1 MSSPEERILAII
13 ASYEPAQRTRLSLE
27 SQSLPPAKI
36 VVADRIFHDR
46 HVGIRVSK
54 ALNTALD
61 GLDLTEFDWFLRV
74 DGDVLL
80 PPDWIEKAVALG
92 ADVIGTGGVLLVR
105 MSAFKAVGYRFPVL
119 EAEDSMLILKLMSL
133 GFKRVPFTEPM
144 SLRGMMRGTDSSMLT
159 FFRNG
164 IWRWKMGYEPIHAI
178 YISVVAAAHYRNLR
192 FLFQI
197 FGYFFALLSRPRKWD
212 KDLARFVFD
221 QQVRTNREKMRKLLG
236 RRVVLSR

>member
-1 MSSPEERILAII
+1 MSSPEKRVLAII

-27 SQSLPPAKI
+27 SQSLPPARI
-36 VVADRIFHDR
+36 VVADKIFHDR

-54 ALNTALD
+54 AINTALD
-61 GLDLTEFDWFLRV
+61 GLDMTEFDWLLRV
-74 DGDVLL
+74 DGDTLL
-80 PPDWIEKAVALG
+80 PPDWIEKASALG
-92 ADVIGTGGVLLVR
+92 ADVVGTGGVLLVR

-133 GFKRVPFTEPM
+133 GFKRVPYTEPI

-164 IWRWKMGYEPIHAI
+164 IWRWKMGYEPIHAV
-178 YISVVAAAHYRNLR
+178 YISVAASAHHRNLR

-197 FGYFFALLSRPRKWD
+197 FGYFFAMLSRPKKWD
-212 KDLARFVFD
+212 IDLARFVFD
-221 QQVRTNREKMRKLLG
+221 RQLRTDREKMRRLL
-236 RRVVLSR
+236 RR